1 MSKGNGGNTNYLENI
16 SSFWLGIRGLLI
28 SVLIA
33 LVSIFLFNQLANR
46 KIKLTSFLII
56 LIPLML
62 FDQWRVGSK
71 FLKTVDAPSVYYAQD
86 EVINYLKS
94 DSSMYRVYPLYYER
108 SNDGLLDLNHIQS
121 LSGQGPNPLRS
132 YQEFLGAEKTVSFQ
146 GPNLIYPNFL
156 NLLNTKYIISVPLPD
171 DISRYDARTQA
182 MIINMKNFVNNP
194 GIELAFSGRQYLI
207 YKNVNFLPRTFLVG
221 SYVVITK
228 KDQIVSQL
236 EDPSFNPQKCVILS
250 ESVPSF
256 TSNDQESL
264 VGTTKID
271 YYSPNR
277 IIIETDQ
284 NKSGFLVVSENYHPD
299 WLCKVDGQLTKVYPA
314 YHTLGAVYLNQ
325 GKHKVEFYN
334 YSKLYVEGKMLTV
347 ITSVFCIGMI
357 AVVLYRRKKEKEF
370 STKSVTKS

>member
-1 MSKGNGGNTNYLENI
+1 
-16 SSFWLGIRGLLI
+16 
-28 SVLIA
+28 
-33 LVSIFLFNQLANR
+33 
-46 KIKLTSFLII
+46 
-56 LIPLML
+56 ML

-156 NLLNTKYIISVPLPD
+156 NLLNAKYIISVPLPE

-182 MIINMKNFVNNP
+182 MIVNMKNLVNNL
-194 GIELAFSGRQYLI
+194 GIDIAFGGRTYLV
-207 YKNVNFLPRTFLVG
+207 YKNNNVLPRAFLVNN
-221 SYVVITK
+221 YIAIKNKEQIITTLQDTNFDPK
-228 KDQIVSQL
+228 KY
-236 EDPSFNPQKCVILS
+236 VILS
-250 ESVPSF
+250 ESIPGLI
-256 TSNDQESL
+256 TNDMESL
-264 VGTTKID
+264 VGMAKIN

-299 WLCKVDGQLTKVYPA
+299 WCCKVDGILTKVYPA
-314 YHTLGAVYLNQ
+314 YHTLRAVYLQSGN
-325 GKHKVEFYN
+325 HKVEFFN
-334 YSKLYVEGKMLTV
+334 YSKLYIEGRMLTV
-347 ITSVFCIGMI
+347 ITSIFCIGMV

-370 STKSVTKS
+370 SSKSVAKS